1 MLRSRLTNRLT
12 AHLDEIAD
20 ELEQVDPRVALA
32 LDQVSDGLEKTAAG
46 YYEKLLIDDGKHKT
60 EIKSMF
66 KYMMDPIKEAE
77 DRWENTDLPYDM
89 DKIVEY
95 AKKVYD
101 PNDDYH
107 GVNFIRQTL
116 PREDFQN
123 FSEGKFSDP
132 EEFLKVL
139 KKLED
144 WAKKSIS
151 DLKAEA
157 KKKNITLE

>member
-1 MLRSRLTNRLT
+1 MSETIVERL
-12 AHLDEIAD
+12 DKIAS
-20 ELEQVDPRVALA
+20 ELEQIDPRVALA
-32 LDQVSDGLEKTAAG
+32 LDKVSDQLEKIAAPAG

-60 EIKSMF
+60 EMRNMF

-77 DRWENTDLPYDM
+77 NRWENSDLPYDM

-101 PNDDYH
+101 PDDDYH
-107 GVNFIRQTL
+107 GVNFIRQTM